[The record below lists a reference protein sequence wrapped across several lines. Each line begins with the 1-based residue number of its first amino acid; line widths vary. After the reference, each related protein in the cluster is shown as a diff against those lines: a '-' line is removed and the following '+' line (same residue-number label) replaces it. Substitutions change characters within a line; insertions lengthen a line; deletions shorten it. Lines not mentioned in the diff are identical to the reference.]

1 MGHVKWQA
9 SQEFKKGPK
18 ELKPIGERKKTNAF
32 RPPFSE
38 LVKQPDAGKGGSRGI
53 DFCKLEKHIS
63 DFLQSPE
70 DAPLSG
76 PYCQRHAACVCAFC
90 LLSLARENKSEE
102 HADRGRQVV

>member
-9 SQEFKKGPK
+9 SQELKKGPK
-18 ELKPIGERKKTNAF
+18 ELKPIGERKKKCRN

-63 DFLQSPE
+63 DSSKALKMHHCQAHIVN
-70 DAPLSG
+70 DMLRAYAPFA
-76 PYCQRHAACVCAFC
+76 Y
-90 LLSLARENKSEE
+90 
-102 HADRGRQVV
+102 